1 MGAIAGCD
9 VLFMRVA
16 GGVPHSPDL
25 PGTLMLR
32 TRRIPVMLCLAL
44 AACAD
49 SAKDISTTTPEPSA
63 VALSFTDAAPLIVGE
78 VEELHE
84 DVDGRVWI
92 ALYQQPGLLRATFGA
107 VTTADTLGALGN
119 APGQFRMP
127 FAVMDAPAGG
137 IIALDGVAK
146 RLVGFT
152 RDGDADSV
160 VTVPESVDQ
169 FLVRRDTLGA
179 LVSALSS
186 LSRNDSVP
194 LVRVAGTAV
203 DTLTRIHVPKAT
215 VTIPMGQ
222 RSYVAPPEYAP
233 RDLWGV
239 LADGTVWIARG
250 GSHQIDYRLPDG
262 SQTIGGPRAFNAI
275 RSTDA
280 DKGFLRGLPAG
291 QSVSQAAIQYAPVK
305 GPFIEARAGR
315 DGEVWTWRTQDAPK
329 QEERYTVFRPGVS
342 ETHDVTVPLYHRV
355 VGIGA
360 GAVYL
365 AERLDDGRWRV
376 TRHERPRFE

>member
-1 MGAIAGCD
+1 M
-9 VLFMRVA
+9 
-16 GGVPHSPDL
+16 
-25 PGTLMLR
+25 MLR
-32 TRRIPVMLCLAL
+32 NRFVPFVLCFAL
-44 AACAD
+44 IACAD
-49 SAKDISTTTPEPSA
+49 DSSSSNAVSTPEPAA
-63 VALSFTDAAPLIVGE
+63 VALSFTDAAPLIVAE

-84 DVDGRVWI
+84 DIDGRVWL
-92 ALYQQPGLLRATFGA
+92 ALYQQPGLLRARFGE

-127 FAVMDAPAGG
+127 FAVMDARAGG
-137 IIALDGVAK
+137 VVALDGVAK

-152 RDGDADSV
+152 REGAADSV
-160 VTVPESVDQ
+160 FTVPETVDQ
-169 FLVRRDTLGA
+169 FLVRRDTAGA
-179 LVSALSS
+179 LVSALSN

-194 LVRVAGTAV
+194 LVRVSGNSV
-203 DTLTRIHVPKAT
+203 DTIARLHVPKAT

-250 GSHQIDYRLPDG
+250 GPHQIDYRLPDG
-262 SQTIGGPRAFNAI
+262 SQTVGGPRAYAAI

-291 QSVSQAAIQYAPVK
+291 ESVAQEAIQYAPVK
-305 GPFIEARAGR
+305 GPFIEARAAR
-315 DGEVWTWRTQDAPK
+315 DGEVWTWRTQQAPK
-329 QEERYTVFRPGVS
+329 QEERYTVFRPGVA

-360 GAVYL
+360 TSVYL

-376 TRHERPRFE
+376 TRHQRPRFE

>member
-1 MGAIAGCD
+1 
-9 VLFMRVA
+9 
-16 GGVPHSPDL
+16 
-25 PGTLMLR
+25 MLR
-32 TRRIPVMLCLAL
+32 TRVVPLVLCLAL
-44 AACAD
+44 VACAD
-49 SAKDISTTTPEPSA
+49 NSASDTSVTNPEPAA
-63 VALSFTDAAPLIVGE
+63 VALSFTDAAPLIVAE

-92 ALYQQPGLLRATFGA
+92 ALYQQPGLLRATFGES
-107 VTTADTLGALGN
+107 TTADTIGALGN

-127 FAVMDAPAGG
+127 FAVMDARDGG
-137 IIALDGVAK
+137 VVALDGVAK
-146 RLVGFT
+146 RMVGFA
-152 RDGDADSV
+152 RDGAADSV
-160 VTVPESVDQ
+160 FTIPEQVDQ

-186 LSRNDSVP
+186 AARNDSVP
-194 LVRVAGTAV
+194 LVRVSGNTV
-203 DTLTRIHVPKAT
+203 DTIARIHVPKAT

-250 GSHQIDYRLPDG
+250 GPHQIDYRMPDG
-262 SQTIGGPRAFNAI
+262 SQTIGGPRAYAAI

-291 QSVSQAAIQYAPVK
+291 PSVAQDAIQYAPTK
-305 GPFIEARAGR
+305 GPFIEARAAR
-315 DGEVWTWRTQDAPK
+315 DGEVWTWRTQASPR
-329 QEERYTVFRPGVS
+329 QEERYTVFRPGVA
-342 ETHDVTVPLYHRV
+342 ETHDVSVPLYHRV
-355 VGIGA
+355 VGLGA
-360 GAVYL
+360 QSVYL

-376 TRHERPRFE
+376 TRHARPRFD